1 MRYGTK
7 IQRRRKSWNSIS
19 RRSPARCRRASRS
32 TRPEARPYFT
42 ASTRSRSACS
52 PTASDF
58 WALNP
63 LGMVPVL
70 RTEEGDL
77 LKENPAV
84 LQYVADHFPAAGLA
98 PSGGPGALQAAAMA
112 ELHRHGAAQGNLHS
126 AARREGTCRREG
138 LRAREG
144 GAPPWLSRS
153 ASRRRA
159 NSCSTGSAS
168 PTPIS

>member
-1 MRYGTK
+1 M
-7 IQRRRKSWNSIS
+7 
-19 RRSPARCRRASRS
+19 
-32 TRPEARPYFT
+32 ELYF
-42 ASTRSRSACS
+42 APLACS
-52 PTASDF
+52 MSSRIAIYEAGGEAVFHCVDTTAKRVLADDSDF
-58 WALNP
+58 YAINP

-112 ELHRHGAAQGNLHS
+112 ELHRHRAAQGDLHP
-126 AARREGTCRREG
+126 APRREGPCRREG

-144 GAPPWLSRS
+144 GAE
-153 ASRRRA
+153 
-159 NSCSTGSAS
+159 T
-168 PTPIS
+168 